1 MREAE
6 AGRLLGRRGRPIK
19 PSTLLSDK
27 GRIEAHVKPLIG
39 NRAMRSLSLR
49 DIEEMQ
55 ANIAAGK
62 TAKKQSGKRRI
73 RGSLPTG
80 GGGVGRS
87 HPGDAAGDIRARRSP
102 TADQLEPRQGCPQ
115 DSQQEAYAPADPGR
129 PSRVR
134 RGNADRE
141 GKPHC
146 PCGPSVAGDHRFQAQ
161 RGVGASPGMAGGSR
175 GGEFPD
181 TKTGPQLRPIGRVA
195 VELIKK
201 QIARAG
207 DSEWVFPAD
216 RGEGHFIGAP
226 RVLARIAKRAKLK
239 VTLHVFRHTFAS
251 VAAEIGF
258 SELTIAGLLGHSA
271 GSVTSGYVHLDAAL
285 VVAADRVAS
294 TIADALDGKAKGKV
308 LPMKR
313 KARQ

>member
-1 MREAE
+1 MRIGKENPTALAALRLLAVTGFRRNEALGLRPEWLVE
-6 AGRLLGRRGRPIK
+6 AG
-19 PSTLLSDK
+19 
-27 GRIEAHVKPLIG
+27 AV
-39 NRAMRSLSLR
+39 N
-49 DIEEMQ
+49 
-55 ANIAAGK
+55 
-62 TAKKQSGKRRI
+62 
-73 RGSLPTG
+73 
-80 GGGVGRS
+80 
-87 HPGDAAGDIRARRSP
+87 
-102 TADQLEPRQGCPQ
+102 
-115 DSQQEAYAPADPGR
+115 
-129 PSRVR
+129 
-134 RGNADRE
+134 
-141 GKPHC
+141 
-146 PCGPSVAGDHRFQAQ
+146 
-161 RGVGASPGMAGGSR
+161 
-175 GGEFPD
+175 FPD

-308 LPMKR
+308 LSMKR
-313 KARQ
+313 KL